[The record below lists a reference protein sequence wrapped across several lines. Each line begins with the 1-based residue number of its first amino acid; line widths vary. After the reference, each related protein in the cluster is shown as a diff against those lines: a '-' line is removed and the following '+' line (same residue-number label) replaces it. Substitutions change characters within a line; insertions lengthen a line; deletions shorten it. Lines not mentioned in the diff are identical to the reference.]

1 MRGCAKK
8 AEPFIP
14 AQDASLSLKVTLA
27 VAQAAKQ
34 DGKSPLAE
42 NR

>member
-8 AEPFIP
+8 EEPFIP

-27 VAQAAKQ
+27 VAQAAKTGQ
-34 DGKSPLAE
+34 KITL
-42 NR
+42 